1 MALLPDVG
9 TYLAAAGLSLTV
21 GTNLFYGRLPDSPD
35 KCVAIYESNGATP
48 IETMSDNTEP
58 PVVHPGLQVLA
69 RDAAYA
75 DAQSLAEDVWQ
86 KLTLVTNETLTS
98 TLYLRVAPVQQPA
111 PIERDSQDRVLF
123 SCNFDVL
130 KAL

>member
-9 TYLAAAGLSLTV
+9 VYLAAAGLSLTV
-21 GTNLFYGRLPDSPD
+21 GTNLFYGRLPDGPD
-35 KCVAIYESNGATP
+35 KCVAIYESNGTIP

-69 RDAAYA
+69 RDGSYA
-75 DAQSLAEDVWQ
+75 DAQTLAEDVWQ
-86 KLTLVTNETLTS
+86 KLTLVSNETLSS
-98 TLYLRVAPVQQPA
+98 TRYLRVAPVQQPA